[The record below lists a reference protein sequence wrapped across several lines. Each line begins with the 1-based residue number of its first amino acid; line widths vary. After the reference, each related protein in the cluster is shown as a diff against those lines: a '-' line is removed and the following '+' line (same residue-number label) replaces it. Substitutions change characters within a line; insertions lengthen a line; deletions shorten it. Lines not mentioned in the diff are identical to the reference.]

1 MLWLPIVA
9 IQAGQS
15 PMLPV
20 DLRCEH
26 FAQPLGVDSPAPRL
40 SWKLAAKTK
49 ERGLVQRSYRILVA
63 SSLDL
68 IKKDRGDLWDTH
80 MVLSRDS
87 IGIEYGGV
95 PLESRQTCYWK
106 VMVWDLAERASKW
119 SEVGQW
125 SMGLHDAKEWKA
137 KWLTSPVFEK
147 VATEGWGEHQ
157 PGPLF
162 RKEFAV
168 TKRVKRAIATI
179 CGLGYYELRLNGE
192 KVGNHEL
199 DPVFTRYDKRCNYV
213 TYDVTKAL
221 GKQNAVGVMLGNGWF
236 NQWAKEEWN
245 FHNAS
250 WRAKPR
256 FLMNL
261 HLTYTDGSEEDIVSD
276 ESWQC
281 APGPVLCNGIRNGE
295 LYDAGRE
302 QLGWDKV
309 GFDQA
314 DWQPALVADAP
325 KGKLVSQ
332 MMPATTVAGT
342 LPPTKITQPAKGVY
356 VFDFG
361 QNMAG
366 RARLTVE
373 AKKGQTITLRYG
385 ERLREDGTLDQDKVK
400 VFVYEGP
407 FQTETY
413 IASGKGTEQ
422 WESRFTYH
430 GFRYVQVE
438 GLKQKPTEETLV
450 ARPMH
455 TAFEPRGTFECSNK
469 SFNEICHI
477 TDWAYKSNFLGYP
490 TDCPHREKN
499 GWTGDA
505 QLAGEMAMLM
515 FDNASSYELWL
526 NSWDDCQR
534 ADGDFPGIVP
544 TYDWGY
550 SIGTAWDGA
559 YFLLPYYL
567 WLYDGET
574 RPLTAHLDGYKKYLD
589 FLASREQQG
598 IIRYGL
604 GDWVPA
610 DTVTP
615 AEVTSTGYYAEI
627 ARIAAQG
634 FRFAGKETEARKY
647 EELAER
653 IENSY
658 RREFLKPDGS
668 VSINSQAAL
677 SSALF
682 FDMLTTEET
691 PAAASKLS
699 ESVRARNDHLDV
711 GFLGAK
717 FLWRMLSEHGYHDQ
731 AYKVTTQTD
740 YPSYGEWLKKGAT
753 TLFEDWKG
761 AESLNHVAFGDIVGW
776 FMSYLAGVRADP
788 RGPGFERFS
797 VKPLPVGDLTWA
809 KASIKSVRGPISS
822 SWTWNRNRFGLK
834 VTVPPNSHA
843 TVWVPTTDAERVRET
858 GGAEPVAREKDWV
871 VYAVGSGD
879 YEFSSALKK

>member
-1 MLWLPIVA
+1 MLLPILA
-9 IQAGQS
+9 QIEPS
-15 PMLPV
+15 PMRPV

-26 FAQPLGVDSPAPRL
+26 LSRPLGVDSPKPRL
-40 SWKLAAKTK
+40 SWRLEAKTK
-49 ERGLVQRSYRILVA
+49 ERALHQRAFRVLVA

-68 IKKDRGDLWDTH
+68 LKLDRGDLWDTRT
-80 MVLSRDS
+80 VSSRQTV
-87 IGIEYGGV
+87 GIEYAGA
-95 PLESRQTCYWK
+95 PLRSRQTCYWK
-106 VMVWDLAERASKW
+106 VMVWDQADRASKW

-125 SMGLHDAKEWKA
+125 TMGLLSYQDWNAA
-137 KWLTSPVFEK
+137 WLAAPDFRKISIEQ
-147 VATEGWGEHQ
+147 WGEQ
-157 PGPLF
+157 TPSPLF
-162 RKEFAV
+162 RKEFSTGKKV
-168 TKRVKRAIATI
+168 VKAIASI
-179 CGLGYYELRLNGE
+179 CGLGYYELRINGQ

-213 TYDVTKAL
+213 AYDVTPLLK
-221 GKQNAVGVMLGNGWF
+221 KENAIGVMLGNGWF

-245 FHNAS
+245 FHNAV

-256 FLMNL
+256 FLLNL
-261 HLTYTDGSEEDIVSD
+261 RLTYADGSEQDVVSD
-276 ESWQC
+276 ASWTC
-281 APGPVLCNGIRNGE
+281 AAGPVLANGIRNGE
-295 LYDAGRE
+295 VYDAGRE
-302 QLGWDKV
+302 QPGWDEP
-309 GFDQA
+309 GFDA
-314 DWQPALVADAP
+314 RHWVRAEIVEAP
-325 KGKLVSQ
+325 KGRLVSQ
-332 MMPATTVAGT
+332 MMPPVVAQ
-342 LPPTKITQPAKGVY
+342 PPIQPVKITQPVRGVY

-366 RARLTVE
+366 RALLTLQ
-373 AKKGQTITLRYG
+373 AKRGQTITLRYG
-385 ERLREDGTLDQDKVK
+385 ERLAEDGTVDQSKIK

-413 IASGKGTEQ
+413 IAKGKGTEQ

-438 GLKQKPTEETLV
+438 GLSQMPSEETLS

-455 TAFEPRGTFECSNK
+455 TDFEIRGSFECSNK
-469 SFNEICHI
+469 TFNDICAI

-515 FDNASSYELWL
+515 YRNAASYEIWL
-526 NSWDDCQR
+526 NSWDDCQKE
-534 ADGDFPGIVP
+534 DGDLPGIVP
-544 TYDWGY
+544 TFDWGY

-574 RPLTAHLDGYKKYLD
+574 RPLTSHLPGYRRYLD

-615 AEVTSTGYYAEI
+615 AEVTSTGYYAEA
-627 ARIAAQG
+627 ARIAALG
-634 FRFAGKETEARKY
+634 FRLDGNEAEARKC

-653 IENSY
+653 IKMAY
-658 RREFLKPDGS
+658 RREFVRSDGS
-668 VSINSQAAL
+668 VANNSQAAL

-682 FDMLTTEET
+682 FSILSPED
-691 PAAASKLS
+691 AAKTAAKLS
-699 ESVRARNDHLDV
+699 EAVRTRNDHLDV

-717 FLWRMLSEHGYHDQ
+717 FLWRTLSDYGYHGQ
-731 AYKVTTQTD
+731 AYRAAIQTD

-753 TLFEDWKG
+753 TLFESWKG
-761 AESLNHVAFGDIVGW
+761 EYSLNHVAFGDIVGW
-776 FMSYLAGVRADP
+776 FVSYLAGIRPDP
-788 RGPGFERFS
+788 KGPGFARFAIKPYPVADLS
-797 VKPLPVGDLTWA
+797 WTKANVKT
-809 KASIKSVRGPISS
+809 VRGQVAS
-822 SWTWNRNRFGLK
+822 SWTWRGGTFALK
-834 VTVPPNSHA
+834 ATVPPNCQA
-843 TVWVPTTDAERVRET
+843 TIWVPTSNAESVREV
-858 GGAEPVAREKDWV
+858 GGAEPIAREADWV
-871 VYAVGSGD
+871 VYEVGSGD
-879 YEFSSALKK
+879 YEFRSALNRD